1 MYNPPHPGRIVRDAI
16 QELKMT
22 VTEFADHIGV
32 SRVTVSRVVNEKAGI
47 SPDMSIRLS
56 EAFNQS
62 QPDIWL
68 LMQTD
73 YDFWQASQVK
83 RKKVKP
89 LRVAVQHSNEKPH
102 QSAKSTPGGTG

>member
-1 MYNPPHPGRIVRDAI
+1 MTRMYNPPHPGEILRDAL
-16 QELKMT
+16 EGLEMT
-22 VTEFADHIGV
+22 VTDFAAYIGV
-32 SRVTVSRVVNEKAGI
+32 ARSTVNRVLSGQAGI

-73 YDFWQASQVK
+73 YDFWQASQAK
-83 RKKVKP
+83 RKKIKP
-89 LRVAVQHSNEKPH
+89 LKA
-102 QSAKSTPGGTG
+102 A